1 MTRWFRGTM
10 LVVAQGS
17 LYNTFRDHLY
27 SDLDHHNRR
36 DGAEFNSDMKKL
48 YAAAKRAGR
57 LSL

>member
-1 MTRWFRGTM
+1 M